1 MRDRPPH
8 DEDRDDDEGRRLSQ
22 RRQMLGLPV
31 TVCVAGIRRASGDT
45 NREERQQRRDQVD
58 SGVRRLREQ
67 PETVRGDPC
76 GDLERDQ
83 RAGREHGDE
92 SGSAL
97 RGHTLSIPKKK
108 SPPWR
113 ALLAGGCAATYA
125 SVSPHDA
132 GADRMAIRRRIRGAV
147 PRGWDRPARKV
158 LAIPSIS
165 YAGFTARAPFGQKC
179 ARTA

>member
-1 MRDRPPH
+1 RRHAGEMRDRPPH

-92 SGSAL
+92 SGAAL
-97 RGHTLSIPKKK
+97 WGHALSIPKKK
-108 SPPWR
+108 SPPWW
-113 ALLAGGCAATYA
+113 ALLAGGCAAIYA
-125 SVSPHDA
+125 SAMSPLNFSLWNVPA
-132 GADRMAIRRRIRGAV
+132 PWPCPASGGRACSGLSSRG
-147 PRGWDRPARKV
+147 
-158 LAIPSIS
+158 S
-165 YAGFTARAPFGQKC
+165 
-179 ARTA
+179 RT

>member
-8 DEDRDDDEGRRLSQ
+8 DEDRDDDEGRRLGQ

-83 RAGREHGDE
+83 RAAGEHGDE
-92 SGSAL
+92 SGAAL
-97 RGHTLSIPKKK
+97 WGHALSIPKKK
-108 SPPWR
+108 SPPWW

-125 SVSPHDA
+125 SVSPRTEMRKKSRFSLASETRVDCPP
-132 GADRMAIRRRIRGAV
+132 GRR
-147 PRGWDRPARKV
+147 
-158 LAIPSIS
+158 S
-165 YAGFTARAPFGQKC
+165 
-179 ARTA
+179 RTAGREPTDSPS